1 MVKVVINNKGVEQ
14 KRGADLEIQSTFLDS
29 ITFFNKQYSSAVETV
44 ANAVT
49 SSFSDSGTTYILG
62 SLGGNCLG
70 LPAMNSTNIGYTAR
84 IIVTG
89 ALNNTAVAEAAADGD
104 RFLLAVAA
112 TDASGTPNKI
122 TASENELS
130 FLTGCADAD
139 ECAIVHIEYI
149 DENKAIVLGTSLT

>member
-70 LPAMNSTNIGYTAR
+70 LPAMSSANIGYTAR

-89 ALNNTAVAEAAADGD
+89 ALNATSIAEAAQDDD
-104 RFLLAVAA
+104 RFLLAVADRA
-112 TDASGTPNKI
+112 GSAKINKI
-122 TASENELS
+122 TTATNNLN
-130 FLTGCADAD
+130 FLDGCANATQP
-139 ECAIVHIEYI
+139 AVVHIEYI
-149 DENKAIVLGTSLT
+149 NENKAVVLGMALT